1 MPRLRCTTLS
11 ALTAI
16 DLFSGAGGTTQGFRD
31 AGYDVVAA
39 IENDGAAGR
48 SFGLNHPDTELLP
61 RDITR
66 VQAPA
71 LARRLTVA
79 HGKLTVLTACPPCQ
93 PFSTLGTGDAKDPR
107 NNLVSTIVRF
117 VRQLLPRAIVLEN
130 VPGLRD
136 APRYKR
142 LVKDLAETHD
152 VREYVI
158 QAKDF
163 GVPQNRR
170 RVIVLGFEREA
181 GVVLPHD
188 LLGAL
193 PATFDIS
200 ARTAGDALAAA
211 AKLSEAVDSLHRGR
225 RLQAKTLERIKSVT
239 PGGGR
244 TQLPEHLQL
253 GCHQRLVTRS
263 ATSIYGRIDP
273 DKAAPTI
280 TTRCT
285 TPSCGRFVHPTED
298 RGLTLREAALL
309 QTFPASYLFD
319 GSYGDIERQI
329 GNAVPPKL
337 AEALG
342 SIVAGLLAAADD
354 RSASRLDSMSAAG
367 RGAV

>member
-1 MPRLRCTTLS
+1 LY

-31 AGYDVVAA
+31 AGYKVVAA
-39 IENDGAAGR
+39 IENDGPAGR
-48 SFGLNHPDTELLP
+48 SFALNHRDTELLP

-71 LARRLTVA
+71 LARRLTEA
-79 HGKLTVLTACPPCQ
+79 HGQITVLTACPPCQ
-93 PFSTLGTGDAKDPR
+93 PFSSLGTGDAKDPR

-130 VPGLRD
+130 VPGLRS

-142 LVKDLAETHD
+142 LIKDLEETHD
-152 VREYVI
+152 VREYLV

-163 GVPQNRR
+163 GIPQNRR
-170 RVIVLGFEREA
+170 RVIVLGFERQA
-181 GVVLPHD
+181 GVVLPTD
-188 LLGAL
+188 LLRAV
-193 PATFDIS
+193 PADFDMS
-200 ARTAGDALAAA
+200 ARTAGEALAAA
-211 AKLSEAVDSLHRGR
+211 AVLTEALDSLHRGR
-225 RLQAKTLERIKSVT
+225 RMQPKTLERIQSVKA
-239 PGGGR
+239 GEGR
-244 TQLPEHLQL
+244 AHLPEHLQL
-253 GCHQRLVTRS
+253 GCHKRLTTRS

-273 DKAAPTI
+273 EKAAPTI

-309 QTFPASYLFD
+309 QTFPATYRFD

-329 GNAVPPKL
+329 GNAVPPRL

-342 SIVAGLLAAADD
+342 GIVAGLLAAADMS
-354 RSASRLDSMSAAG
+354 SASKLDASAAG
-367 RGAV
+367 RAAA